1 MTLPLDWPP
10 VLDTYK
16 IDLRDIGVDDDDD
29 RFDVALQATLDAAVA
44 YVQRVREDVNFFE
57 ESGWTAGPGVTA
69 DLVLGT
75 IRLAR
80 LDDLWRDAP
89 LNTLNAGDVGTLELT
104 AQATVERLLRVG
116 RYARLRFG

>member
-16 IDLRDIGVDDDDD
+16 VDLRDIGVAEDDD
-29 RFDVALQATLDAAVA
+29 RFDEALQYTLDAAVA

-57 ESGWTAGPGVTA
+57 ESGWTGPAVTA

-75 IRLAR
+75 LRLAR

-89 LNTLNAGDVGTLELT
+89 LNTLNAGDAGTLELT
-104 AQATVERLLRVG
+104 AQSTVERLLRVG